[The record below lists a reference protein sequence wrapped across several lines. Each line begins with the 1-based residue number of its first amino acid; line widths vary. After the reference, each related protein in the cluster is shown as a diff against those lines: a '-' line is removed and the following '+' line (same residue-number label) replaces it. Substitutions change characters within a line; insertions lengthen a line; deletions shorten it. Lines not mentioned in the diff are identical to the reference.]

1 MREKMITEVA
11 DHIDDVKHKY
21 SMKACDE
28 RISKSDRDVLVG
40 EVKRFYKIQ
49 KNLFTKSFIDNT
61 MKMAESE
68 FFDEDF
74 TNKLN
79 KDPYLFTCSN
89 GILQMRVK
97 TGENPQEHVL
107 LRAGTR
113 EDFVSFLAGHNFPE
127 YEGINYIPYDASN
140 PVFGEIYDFFNKIF
154 PNRDLRDYFLRLIAS
169 SLEGTTDH
177 MVYLWKG
184 RGGNG
189 KSKVLELVCLVFGD
203 YQTSISSILCA
214 KNPRNFPS
222 MKNIRFMHANS
233 EGTLN
238 NTVVKKILGDDS
250 ILSKEEGEYKTSGK
264 AHIHC
269 NSTPKMDTTTR
280 RSISTIPFE
289 SIFVNPDD
297 PDIGK
302 PNVFLRDNDLDKK
315 LLNWREPFLSLL
327 VHIYETQYL
336 KNGLGPIPEV
346 MKKENNECREDSFTL
361 FQKQRVREEAGTK
374 TTFKMI
380 YRSYKKWHG
389 TSDGRLRALNSSDLL
404 KRINEEWG
412 EPVEGIYFN
421 KRVFCD
427 EEDVDEFDGVIA

>member
-1 MREKMITEVA
+1 MALNHEPNDLPEFLVDLNHEPESIDDYIRERLDTTSYSMAKLLKKIYGYNYRFSKCWYFYDEKKNIWVKLNQYECLQMREKMITEVA
-11 DHIDDVKHKY
+11 DHIADVKHKS

-79 KDPYLFTCSN
+79 KDPLLFACRN
-89 GILQMRVK
+89 GVLELRVK
-97 TGENPQEHVL
+97 T
-107 LRAGTR
+107 
-113 EDFVSFLAGHNFPE
+113 
-127 YEGINYIPYDASN
+127 
-140 PVFGEIYDFFNKIF
+140 
-154 PNRDLRDYFLRLIAS
+154 
-169 SLEGTTDH
+169 
-177 MVYLWKG
+177 
-184 RGGNG
+184 
-189 KSKVLELVCLVFGD
+189 
-203 YQTSISSILCA
+203 
-214 KNPRNFPS
+214 
-222 MKNIRFMHANS
+222 
-233 EGTLN
+233 
-238 NTVVKKILGDDS
+238 
-250 ILSKEEGEYKTSGK
+250 
-264 AHIHC
+264 
-269 NSTPKMDTTTR
+269 
-280 RSISTIPFE
+280 
-289 SIFVNPDD
+289 
-297 PDIGK
+297 
-302 PNVFLRDNDLDKK
+302 
-315 LLNWREPFLSLL
+315 
-327 VHIYETQYL
+327 
-336 KNGLGPIPEV
+336 
-346 MKKENNECREDSFTL
+346 DSFTL
-361 FQKQRVREEAGTK
+361 FQKQRVREEAGTE